1 MDRTSPQAEGP
12 TAQEEADGSRRQSF
26 VAGIKVGVGL
36 AAAGFVLAVTFG
48 AFARSEGWG
57 ILPPIVCSLIVFSG
71 SAQFALATALAGGGG
86 VPTAI
91 VAAALINGRFIPM
104 GVAVAGDLRGGRLR
118 RALEG
123 QAVVDGSW
131 VAAHLGGGRFDRYK
145 LFGATAVQWPAWV
158 AGTAL
163 GVVVAPPESL
173 VETLG
178 LDVVFPAFFL
188 LLLLDELRGS
198 RAARVAAALGAC
210 VAAALVFWVPA
221 GLALLGAS
229 AAALLGLRNGLVPR
243 ATRATKEGG
252 GS

>member
-1 MDRTSPQAEGP
+1 MDRTPPQTEGRTTRAP
-12 TAQEEADGSRRQSF
+12 ARDARRQGF
-26 VAGIKVGVGL
+26 LAGVKVGAGL
-36 AAAGFVLAVTFG
+36 AVAGFVLAVTFG

-57 ILPPIVCSLIVFSG
+57 ILAPIVCSLVVFSG

-86 VPTAI
+86 MATA
-91 VAAALINGRFIPM
+91 VAAAALINGRFVPM
-104 GVAVAGDLRGGRLR
+104 GVAVAKDLRGGRIR

-158 AGTAL
+158 AGTVL
-163 GVVVAPPESL
+163 GVVAAPPESL
-173 VETLG
+173 VRTLG

-198 RAARVAAALGAC
+198 RAARAAAALGAC
-210 VAAALVFWVPA
+210 VAAVLVFRAPA

-229 AAALLGLRNGLVPR
+229 AAALVGIRNGLVPR
-243 ATRATKEGG
+243 DTKEAD